1 MRPQRAADEPGTIDP
16 GTAEA
21 IRRLE
26 LLVDEAILPGSDLY
40 TIDEVAARAGAD
52 VETARRLWRA
62 LGFADPGPADR
73 MGGEFDVAVLKL
85 VFDQELTQLGVENL
99 IQQTRIMSGA
109 ISRITELWVD
119 QIRVALDSGDPELM
133 QLTGEL
139 TSDQDRTMWML
150 GYMHRRLLAAG
161 LRRELANRSSG
172 GGTEQSA
179 VFADLVGFTTLTERV
194 GPLELSR
201 LIGSFEAIAHDT
213 VAEHGGRLVKTI
225 GDEVLFAADEP
236 AVAVDIAVELM
247 RRAAAGGLPPLRA
260 GMDHGPTVWFE
271 GDLFGSTVNRAARLV
286 AEAPSGTIAASPS
299 VWRSVPTDDW
309 RSLGLRQLKGVGP
322 VEISVLEVIADDT

>member
-1 MRPQRAADEPGTIDP
+1 MSPEPGSDHVSAADT
-16 GTAEA
+16 

-26 LLVDEAILPGSDLY
+26 ALVDEAILPGSDIY
-40 TIDEVAARAGAD
+40 TIDEVADMAGAD
-52 VETARRLWRA
+52 VETTRRLWRA
-62 LGFADPGPADR
+62 LGFADPGPEDR
-73 MGGEFDVAVLKL
+73 MGGDLDVAVLKL
-85 VFDQELTQLGVENL
+85 VFDQDLTQLGVENL
-99 IQQTRIMSGA
+99 IQQTRVMAGA
-109 ISRITELWVD
+109 INRIAELWVD

-150 GYMHRRLLAAG
+150 GYMRRRLLAAG
-161 LRRELANRSSG
+161 LRRELGNRTSG

-236 AVAVDIAVELM
+236 AIAVDIAVELM

-286 AEAPSGTIAASPS
+286 AEAPAGAIAATTGVRDAAPAH
-299 VWRSVPTDDW
+299 DW
-309 RSLGLRQLKGVGP
+309 CELGVRPLKGVGELT
-322 VEISVLEVIADDT
+322 VQVLEVVAG